1 MSPDKVISRASVSP
15 QITVVISG
23 KPPAASRA
31 PPTSIEASML
41 SARLATTPREKQH
54 RFRAEVRPDGGVFS
68 SQNTPQTRMLAHL
81 PQLDLFFFI

>member
-1 MSPDKVISRASVSP
+1 
-15 QITVVISG
+15 
-23 KPPAASRA
+23 
-31 PPTSIEASML
+31 ML